1 MKVVFLEDVA
11 EVAKSGDLK
20 EVADGYARNYLFP
33 RKLAVIATPSELKKL
48 ELRRQADARREAH
61 LEREAEDLAKK
72 LGELTIALKVR
83 AGAKER
89 IYGSV
94 TSAAIAREV
103 KRLTGHQIDKR
114 SVELAEPIKDLG
126 KHEVPI
132 RLTKNVT
139 AKVTVV
145 VERDQEIEQEPKE
158 KEKE

>member
-1 MKVVFLEDVA
+1 MRVIFLEDVA

-33 RKLAVIATPSELKKL
+33 RKLAVIAAPSELKKL
-48 ELRRQADARREAH
+48 ELRHQADARREAH
-61 LEREAEDLAKK
+61 LEQEAEDLAQK
-72 LGELTIALKVR
+72 LGELTISLKVR
-83 AGAKER
+83 AGAKDR

-103 KRLTGHQIDKR
+103 KRLSGHEIDKR

-132 RLTKNVT
+132 KLTKNVT
-139 AKVTVV
+139 ARVTVL
-145 VERDQEIEQEPKE
+145 VEREQEIEQEPKE